1 VVVVLVG
8 GGFFFCLPGQGVVV
22 VALILFVPSVVVND
36 WEFYFH
42 STSFSSTKISN
53 N

>member
-1 VVVVLVG
+1 VVAAG
-8 GGFFFCLPGQGVVV
+8 GGFFCLPGQGVVV
-22 VALILFVPSVVVND
+22 VALVRLLPSVVVND
-36 WEFYFH
+36 WEFHVH

>member
-1 VVVVLVG
+1 VVVVIDG
-8 GGFFFCLPGQGVVV
+8 GFFCLPGQGVVV
-22 VALILFVPSVVVND
+22 VALILFLPSVVVND

-42 STSFSSTKISN
+42 STSFSSTTKISN